1 MKCYR
6 ELSRIHNGGKMNFI
20 IKLLVTVFLG
30 LAAVSHADV
39 ITWTGLGDGVS
50 LFQEANWVV
59 EGGEVAP
66 DAGTI
71 DPGVPVP
78 HDLVVNIAGT
88 VGGAGGWNGTLD
100 LGGVGTISVSTANFR
115 MSASSV
121 IKDGSASVDS
131 SSSFGYIRGGLDNAD
146 FVSSWGLNLS
156 GPMHLI
162 NGSTLEATWFAG
174 GNGVSSLNGGSTLT
188 IREDASGTFN
198 NNMINFL
205 DLGSKIVYNNLNRT
219 IDEVESEHLSRFM
232 VNGAAPVVGSNI
244 SIYKDVGTGFT
255 TVQVIPEP
263 GTLVLLVAGCLTL
276 PFIRRRLV

>member
-1 MKCYR
+1 
-6 ELSRIHNGGKMNFI
+6 MNFI

-100 LGGVGTISVSTANFR
+100 LGGVGTISVSTAYFR

-188 IREDASGTFN
+188 IREDAPGTFN

-219 IDEVESEHLSRFM
+219 IAEVESEHLSRFM
-232 VNGAAPVVGSNI
+232 VNGAEAVVGSNI
-244 SIYKDVGTGFT
+244 SIYKDGGTGFT